1 MQKTAQTGLNLIS
14 IPVRIKGTFL
24 PATLLQPVT
33 SQLLHLRSGL
43 EQRLQEGAASLLCS
57 APVVLDL
64 SQLPD
69 ALDFPGLLVMCREL
83 QIQLVAVRT
92 NNPELQ
98 QQAQAAGLVALNEVE
113 RAAPAANQESLPR
126 TRIHE
131 GAVRGGQQILCETGD
146 LIILGA
152 VNPGAEVLASG
163 HIHVYG
169 KLQGRALAGIHG
181 DQQAR
186 IFAHQ
191 LNAELLAIAGC
202 YLTGQAAMLSTAD
215 SPVCIELVDNKLTCR
230 CC

>member
-1 MQKTAQTGLNLIS
+1 MQKQGQIGLNLIS

-33 SQLLHLRSGL
+33 AQLSHLRFGL
-43 EQRLQEGAASLLCS
+43 EQRLKEGAAGLLCS

-64 SQLPD
+64 SQLQEPMD
-69 ALDFPGLLVMCREL
+69 LQGLLDICEAL

-92 NNPELQ
+92 RDPELQ
-98 QQAQAAGLVALNEVE
+98 QRVQMAGLVALNEME
-113 RAAPAANQESLPR
+113 RTAPAANVENLPS

-146 LIILGA
+146 LIILGS

-163 HIHVYG
+163 HVHVYG
-169 KLQGRALAGIHG
+169 KLLGRALAGIHG

-186 IFAHQ
+186 IFAYQ

-202 YLTGQAAMLSTAD
+202 YLTGQAEMLSVAD
-215 SPVCIELVDNKLTCR
+215 GPVCIELVENKLKCR